1 MQRKALVVTHGGRPD
16 AIAARVEVGNQ
27 LQQAGFE
34 ITDYEDALGSFL
46 STDVLK
52 AAGDPIFQAHEDQ
65 YRALAA
71 EAEIVIV
78 LGGDGTILRAAE
90 LVHGSQTPIL
100 GINLGHVG
108 FLTGSERGDLPAA
121 ISQVVHRQYTI
132 DQRNTIEVRIT
143 PAPGQPEVTGWALNE
158 ATLEKANRE
167 RMVEVVIGIDGR
179 PVSSF
184 GCDGVVMSTATGST
198 AHAFSAGGPII
209 WPDVAGTVIVPLS
222 AHALFA
228 RPMVIGPQST
238 AVVEL
243 LERTRTQ
250 GVVTMD
256 GRRRIDLQP
265 GGRITVTSS
274 PTKIRLVRLGSAP
287 FTDRLVRKFELP
299 VNGWR
304 GPAVL
309 GPQEDADA
317 G

>member
-16 AIAARVEVGNQ
+16 AIAARGAVGAQ
-27 LQQAGFE
+27 LQDAGFE
-34 ITDYEDALGSFL
+34 IIDYDDDLGSFL
-46 STDVLK
+46 ITDLLGV
-52 AAGDPIFQAHEDQ
+52 AEDPTHQAHEEQ
-65 YRALAA
+65 FRQLAA
-71 EAEIVIV
+71 QVEIVIV

-90 LVHGSQTPIL
+90 LVHGADTPIL

-108 FLTGSERGDLPAA
+108 FLTGSERDDLPAA
-121 ISQVVHRQYTI
+121 ISQVVNRDYTI
-132 DQRNTIEVRIT
+132 DERATVEVKIT
-143 PAPGQPEVTGWALNE
+143 PAPGEPEICAWALNE

-167 RMVEVVIGIDGR
+167 RMIEVVLEIDGR

-228 RPMVIGPQST
+228 RPMVVGPDST
-238 AVVEL
+238 TVVEIL
-243 LERTRTQ
+243 HRSRTN
-250 GVVTMD
+250 GVVTLD
-256 GRRRIDLQP
+256 GRRRVDIKP
-265 GGRITVTSS
+265 GGRIQVTGSK
-274 PTKIRLVRLGSAP
+274 TKIQLVRLSAAP

-304 GPAVL
+304 GPAYE
-309 GPQEDADA
+309 PKRAEHA
-317 G
+317 